1 MEGAIR
7 KIGLRKMK
15 EVYTDEQTFTFI
27 LTLPLTP
34 TPNPNPGQV
43 YTDEQTFGLLRT
55 YIKQKALLTASNP

>member
-15 EVYTDEQTFTFI
+15 E
-27 LTLPLTP
+27 
-34 TPNPNPGQV
+34 V